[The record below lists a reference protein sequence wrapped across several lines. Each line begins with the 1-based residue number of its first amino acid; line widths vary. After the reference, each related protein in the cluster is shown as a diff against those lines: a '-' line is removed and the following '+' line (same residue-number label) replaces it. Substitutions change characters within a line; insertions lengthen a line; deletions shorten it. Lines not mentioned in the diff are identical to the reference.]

1 MGAQSDYSEMKSTI
15 LLFLSPYFFPLAP
28 QHFPLQ
34 HNPQFPS
41 PPPASKTLPA
51 SPQVF
56 PCSDPRCLT
65 PPPPASSCAPPPT
78 TAGSSPTTTTPSPPA
93 WPTPAGSLQSVR
105 KGEEAAQ
112 AAPQVLPPA
121 DSPARFRRRRE
132 VAPGGALATALDLRQ
147 TLTPA
152 ISPAVGI
159 WCPAPALLV
168 IGIETLATQP
178 PSPAPA
184 RLQPEV
190 PNSSAPLKAPLT
202 QEALSAPP
210 PVLQTW

>member
-1 MGAQSDYSEMKSTI
+1 MI
-15 LLFLSPYFFPLAP
+15 LVFLSQYYFAP
-28 QHFPLQ
+28 GSSA
-34 HNPQFPS
+34 FPS
-41 PPPASKTLPA
+41 STQSPIPLSPSCLKTLPA

-65 PPPPASSCAPPPT
+65 PPLPASSCAPPPT
-78 TAGSSPTTTTPSPPA
+78 TAGSSTTTTTPSPPA

-152 ISPAVGI
+152 ISPAVAI

-190 PNSSAPLKAPLT
+190 PSSSAPLKAPLT